1 MAAHSSPKRATKVR
15 FLHPPQVKIAKSLLR
30 IFLGTLFVFGVS
42 FLVLYII
49 NKPKNVPNNMYV
61 HAGTFDILFGNKL
74 KIDNTS
80 GLINYSIFDSKESL
94 IISNRYHFS
103 DYQRWYIVSD
113 EEGSIWVH
121 SSDIGDVLYK
131 RSTDNKFTE
140 INLTSKLCKVSPDSF
155 KNNLPD
161 SLKTLWNCGIVEK

>member
-1 MAAHSSPKRATKVR
+1 M
-15 FLHPPQVKIAKSLLR
+15 KIAKSLLR
-30 IFLGTLFVFGVS
+30 IFSGILFVFGVS

-49 NKPKNVPNNMYV
+49 NKPKKVPNNMYIN
-61 HAGTFDILFGNKL
+61 AGTFDILFGNKL

-80 GLINYSIFDSKESL
+80 GLINYSVFDSKESR

-113 EEGSIWVH
+113 EEGSIWVY
-121 SSDIGDVLYK
+121 SSDIGGVLYK

-140 INLTSKLCKVSPDSF
+140 INMTPKLCKVSPDSY